1 MIVRIS
7 SNVTLD
13 KYWRSSPGLDT
24 IHVIVGENTTPV
36 EVTTAP
42 DPVQGQRVVVTD
54 GDEHASSLPITV
66 NGNGKLINGDP
77 SVVLNID
84 GMSLSMIYDGE
95 GWRVT

>member
-1 MIVRIS
+1 VIIKTAS
-7 SNVTLD
+7 DVTLD
-13 KYWRSSPGLDT
+13 KDWRSSPGLDT
-24 IHVIVGENTTPV
+24 IHVIVGGNTTPV
-36 EVTTAP
+36 EVTIAP
-42 DPVQGQRVVVTD
+42 DHVQGQRVVVTD

-77 SVVLNID
+77 SVVLNFD